1 VRLVAAL
8 ALSLAAASSAAAA
21 QAPPSPPWNPAAPEN
36 RQVLPTFNY
45 ETVES
50 VLTQIRARFVRR
62 GTAERPA
69 LDVTFPNNRRAA
81 ILFGNCERAGAACK
95 AISIQALWNRPAD
108 AAAAARLPQA
118 IQSFNQRYA
127 FSRAYLLADG
137 RPALQRYLTAD
148 FGFIRG
154 NLAVNLLVF
163 ANQADRFAAE
173 VIRAPR

>member
-1 VRLVAAL
+1 M
-8 ALSLAAASSAAAA
+8 AAAA
-21 QAPPSPPWNPAAPEN
+21 PVAAAGQTPAVPWNPAAPEN

-45 ETVES
+45 DTVES

-62 GTAERPA
+62 GTADRPA
-69 LDVTFPNNRRAA
+69 LDVTFPNGRRGA

-95 AISIQALWNRPAD
+95 AISIQALWNRPTD
-108 AAAAARLPQA
+108 PAAAARLPQA
-118 IQSFNQRYA
+118 IQAFNQRYA

-163 ANQADRFAAE
+163 ANQSERFAAE
-173 VIRAPR
+173 VIAPR